1 MTDDAIRFVGDME
14 RLQVKPGDVY
24 VVTAPQLLGPEA
36 VERVTRYVQDAL
48 RTDAK
53 VVVMHGGLKL
63 GVMGEAP

>member
-1 MTDDAIRFVGDME
+1 MTVAIRFVGDME

-24 VVTAPQLLGPEA
+24 VVTVPQILSDEA
-36 VERVTRYVQDAL
+36 VKAITRYVQDAL